1 MISVVIP
8 TFNSEA
14 GLPATLTALV
24 PAAVAGL
31 VREVIISDGGS
42 QDATAAITDQ
52 TGARLIVGER
62 GRGEQLRTGA
72 AAARFPW
79 LLFLHADTILTDG
92 WEREASEFMAA
103 VDADE
108 RTLGAAAFRFALD
121 DHGVRPRLLERL
133 VALRCWMFAL
143 PYGDQGLLIPKRL
156 YDRAGGYKPL
166 SLMEDVDLIR
176 RLGRRRVSL
185 LRARAITSAERFRRV
200 GYARR
205 VLRNQLC
212 LTLYL
217 LGVPMG
223 TISRIYG

>member
-72 AAARFPW
+72 PSAPPRSGSPWTITACGLACSSVWSPCAARCLPCP
-79 LLFLHADTILTDG
+79 
-92 WEREASEFMAA
+92 MA
-103 VDADE
+103 
-108 RTLGAAAFRFALD
+108 T
-121 DHGVRPRLLERL
+121 
-133 VALRCWMFAL
+133 
-143 PYGDQGLLIPKRL
+143 
-156 YDRAGGYKPL
+156 
-166 SLMEDVDLIR
+166 
-176 RLGRRRVSL
+176 RV
-185 LRARAITSAERFRRV
+185 
-200 GYARR
+200 
-205 VLRNQLC
+205 C
-212 LTLYL
+212 
-217 LGVPMG
+217 
-223 TISRIYG
+223 